1 MKKLLFIVNPSA
13 GRTTIKNK
21 LFEIIEIFA
30 DYDYET
36 VIRPTKKENDAR
48 DMAASE
54 CENYDLI
61 VCAGGDGTLDGT
73 VTGLMMANSKI
84 PLGYIPCGTTNDFA
98 KSLGIPKDP
107 VRAARRAVRYE
118 PHAIDIGS
126 LTSNT
131 GTTAMTDYFVYIASF
146 GAFTDVAYTTPQE
159 LKKTFGHTAYL
170 MEALKSVMSLKS
182 YNVTI
187 TANGE
192 TITGDYIYAMVCN
205 SNSVAGFRPI
215 AAKNVEFDDGLFEVV
230 LISYPKTPLEL
241 QNIITSIVMNEDNT
255 AYIKSFKTDKVTFQC
270 SEPIAWDLDGEH
282 GGNHTDV
289 TIEVHKDGVQF
300 VRKI

>member
-21 LFEIIEIFA
+21 LFEIIEMFS

-36 VIRPTKKENDAR
+36 VIRPTKKEHDAR
-48 DMAASE
+48 DIAFQE
-54 CENYDLI
+54 CSKYDLI
-61 VCAGGDGTLDGT
+61 VCAGGDGTLDET
-73 VTGLMMANSKI
+73 VTGLMMANSQT

-126 LTSNT
+126 MITT
-131 GTTAMTDYFVYIASF
+131 GEAGQKQDYFVYIATF
-146 GAFTDVAYTTPQE
+146 GAFTEVAYSTPQDM
-159 LKKTFGHTAYL
+159 KNIMGHTAY
-170 MEALKSVMSLKS
+170 MVEALKSIMSLKS
-182 YNVTI
+182 YAVTV
-187 TANGE
+187 TTDNE
-192 TITGDYIYAMVCN
+192 TITGNYIYAMVCN

-230 LISYPKTPLEL
+230 LITYPKTPLEL
-241 QNIITSIVMNEDNT
+241 QSIITSILMNEENT
-255 AYIKSFKTDKVTFQC
+255 EFIKSFKTNKVTFH
-270 SEPIAWDLDGEH
+270 SEEAIPWDIDGEY
-282 GGNHTDV
+282 GGDHTDV
-289 TIEVHKDGVQF
+289 TIEVHDKAIEF
-300 VRKI
+300 VRKL